1 MSNNRWISYNEYLRI
16 NEILGNSVKINIINK
31 ILTHKKVNDGL
42 LERVFLGV
50 KESINGCDFLTLGEK
65 EVFIN
70 SFIDRYSE
78 LSFKERNNIFDS
90 IFLEKFIEMVNQ
102 QNFSGLSLVAAIKFL
117 IVSDKINIM
126 SSLMSLIASGYD
138 INRLIKWE
146 DVCAIQIE
154 VLLRNKI
161 SFDIIRSDE
170 GLVKYAGV
178 ILGDNLLIKRFE
190 YLIKE
195 YIKNKNC
202 VRLLDLKS

>member
-102 QNFSGLSLVAAIKFL
+102 QNFSGLSSIVA
-117 IVSDKINIM
+117 NCC
-126 SSLMSLIASGYD
+126 SG
-138 INRLIKWE
+138 RT
-146 DVCAIQIE
+146 
-154 VLLRNKI
+154 
-161 SFDIIRSDE
+161 
-170 GLVKYAGV
+170 
-178 ILGDNLLIKRFE
+178 
-190 YLIKE
+190 YL
-195 YIKNKNC
+195 
-202 VRLLDLKS
+202 

>member
-1 MSNNRWISYNEYLRI
+1 
-16 NEILGNSVKINIINK
+16 
-31 ILTHKKVNDGL
+31 VNDGL

>member
-1 MSNNRWISYNEYLRI
+1 
-16 NEILGNSVKINIINK
+16 
-31 ILTHKKVNDGL
+31 
-42 LERVFLGV
+42 
-50 KESINGCDFLTLGEK
+50 
-65 EVFIN
+65 
-70 SFIDRYSE
+70 
-78 LSFKERNNIFDS
+78 
-90 IFLEKFIEMVNQ
+90 
-102 QNFSGLSLVAAIKFL
+102 
-117 IVSDKINIM
+117 
-126 SSLMSLIASGYD
+126 MSLIASGYD